1 MNNHKRSVEIRDH
14 IDYAPIWFEKYYE
27 EKLTSGIWNGTTCGV
42 AYRNIRGFYNYI
54 ADRSNTFPH
63 DILKRLKIP
72 KADNKRDTLNKSEF
86 NRIIKFMSKNK
97 DNDEWRKFILML
109 RLQLKTGMRVGELV
123 SIENSNID
131 LKSKCIWVSG
141 KTGRRKLNFNTK
153 DDELIWSDLLKQR
166 NTDSPYLF
174 YRTRSQFFTKT
185 NTRKDVVIDLNAPTT
200 TSYYLQKFRKMRD
213 LLKLRG
219 KGIISS
225 HSVRRYFITR
235 FVQESKNRD
244 LTRQI
249 VGHTS
254 TRMTDYYVGNMID
267 EETKTT
273 ISLGL

>member
-1 MNNHKRSVEIRDH
+1 MFFI
-14 IDYAPIWFEKYYE
+14 
-27 EKLTSGIWNGTTCGV
+27 
-42 AYRNIRGFYNYI
+42 
-54 ADRSNTFPH
+54 
-63 DILKRLKIP
+63 
-72 KADNKRDTLNKSEF
+72 TLV
-86 NRIIKFMSKNK
+86 I
-97 DNDEWRKFILML
+97 
-109 RLQLKTGMRVGELV
+109 
-123 SIENSNID
+123 
-131 LKSKCIWVSG
+131 
-141 KTGRRKLNFNTK
+141 
-153 DDELIWSDLLKQR
+153 
-166 NTDSPYLF
+166 
-174 YRTRSQFFTKT
+174 FFTKT

>member
-1 MNNHKRSVEIRDH
+1 M
-14 IDYAPIWFEKYYE
+14 
-27 EKLTSGIWNGTTCGV
+27 
-42 AYRNIRGFYNYI
+42 
-54 ADRSNTFPH
+54 
-63 DILKRLKIP
+63 
-72 KADNKRDTLNKSEF
+72 
-86 NRIIKFMSKNK
+86 
-97 DNDEWRKFILML
+97 
-109 RLQLKTGMRVGELV
+109 
-123 SIENSNID
+123 
-131 LKSKCIWVSG
+131 
-141 KTGRRKLNFNTK
+141 
-153 DDELIWSDLLKQR
+153 
-166 NTDSPYLF
+166 
-174 YRTRSQFFTKT
+174 
-185 NTRKDVVIDLNAPTT
+185 VIDLNAPTT

>member
-1 MNNHKRSVEIRDH
+1 
-14 IDYAPIWFEKYYE
+14 
-27 EKLTSGIWNGTTCGV
+27 
-42 AYRNIRGFYNYI
+42 
-54 ADRSNTFPH
+54 
-63 DILKRLKIP
+63 
-72 KADNKRDTLNKSEF
+72 
-86 NRIIKFMSKNK
+86 MSKNK